1 VSGMG
6 HDHDERDADRESE
19 GARGPLDVE
28 AAFADIV
35 AHWDDPSSAPVGSWP
50 AQEDAD
56 PVDPKALDAAEP
68 SGEGDTPPRASVYD
82 GPALSLAP
90 TGWTDR
96 EELSSSAAY
105 QEAEPEGYVPPEPP
119 PLPRG
124 DLVGWAAWI
133 GVLGGPAFLLL
144 SSLVWND
151 IDRIWI
157 MLAVVAFIA
166 GFATLVARLPGG
178 RSEDDPDDG
187 AVV

>member
-1 VSGMG
+1 MG
-6 HDHDERDADRESE
+6 HDHDGRDADSDAE
-19 GARGPLDVE
+19 GGHGPLDVE

-35 AHWDDPSSAPVGSWP
+35 AHWDDASAAPVGSWP
-50 AQEDAD
+50 VQEDAE
-56 PVDPKALDAAEP
+56 PLGPQDAE
-68 SGEGDTPPRASVYD
+68 GEGSGAPRASIYD
-82 GPALSLAP
+82 GPALTLSPSAW
-90 TGWTDR
+90 GER
-96 EELSSSAAY
+96 EEPLPIPH
-105 QEAEPEGYVPPEPP
+105 EERELEGYIPPEPP

-178 RSEDDPDDG
+178 RSDDDPDDG